1 MKLFFFVWMITY
13 ALWAKEDRALYV
25 TWQHDPTSTL
35 LIHWLTPDL
44 EAAEVTYRVLGEK
57 AWERQEGI
65 SVWLPEGKMFVQTV
79 ELMDLCAGTDYEF
92 RVEEEVYRVRTLPA
106 TLERPVRFVVGG
118 DAYFYLKSFKKMNTQ
133 IAAQNPD
140 FVIVGGDIAYTC
152 GAPSWIGG
160 KKTPI
165 QRWKT
170 FFEECSEGL
179 VTRDGRLIPMI
190 PVIGNHDVRGA
201 SMKRTESETLFFEL
215 FAFPKNGIAYRT
227 IDVGSYLSLFLLD
240 SGHSC
245 HVGGMQARWLKK
257 SLAMRE
263 NRAFKFAAYHVSG
276 YPACYPYTDRIAT
289 EIRKEWSPLFE
300 RYCVHA
306 AFEHHNHAYKRTH
319 PLKAG
324 AIDPDGIV
332 YMGDGSWGV
341 SPREPKERWYLRTK
355 EKANAVCVVTLSREK
370 AVIEALRADGKIIDA
385 LTTSPTISQTSF
397 PTRRLR
403 GG

>member
-1 MKLFFFVWMITY
+1 MKLLFVVWIATC

-35 LIHWLTPDL
+35 LIHWLALDAEP
-44 EAAEVTYRVLGEK
+44 AEVTYRVLGERV
-57 AWERQEGI
+57 WERQGGI
-65 SVWLPEGKMFVQTV
+65 SAWLPEGRMFVQTV

-92 RVEEEVYRVRTLPA
+92 RIEEEIYRFRTLPL
-106 TLERPVRFVVGG
+106 TLERPLRFVVGG
-118 DAYFYLKSFKKMNTQ
+118 DAYFHLSSFKKMNVQ

-152 GAPSWIGG
+152 GAPSWIRG
-160 KKTPI
+160 KKTPL

-170 FFEECSEGL
+170 FFEECKETL
-179 VTRDGRLIPMI
+179 VTRDGRLIPLI
-190 PVIGNHDVRGA
+190 PVIGNHDVKAA
-201 SMKRTESETLFFEL
+201 SMKRMESESLFFEL
-215 FAFPKNGIAYRT
+215 FAFPRNGIAYRT

-240 SGHSC
+240 SGHSS
-245 HVGGMQARWLKK
+245 HVGGVQAQWLKK

-263 NRAFKFAAYHVSG
+263 NRAFKFAAYHIGG
-276 YPACYPYTDRIAT
+276 YPSCYPYDGRIAT
-289 EIRKEWSPLFE
+289 EIRTEWSCLFE
-300 RYCVHA
+300 RYHVHA
-306 AFEHHNHAYKRTH
+306 AFEHHNHAYKRTY

-324 AIDPDGIV
+324 EIDPDGIV

-341 SPREPKERWYLRTK
+341 SPRAPKAMWYLCAK
-355 EKANAVCVVTLSREK
+355 EKANAVCVVTLSSQS

-385 LTTSPTISQTSF
+385 ITVSPTTSQTFF
-397 PTRRLR
+397 PARCLR

>member
-1 MKLFFFVWMITY
+1 
-13 ALWAKEDRALYV
+13 
-25 TWQHDPTSTL
+25 
-35 LIHWLTPDL
+35 
-44 EAAEVTYRVLGEK
+44 
-57 AWERQEGI
+57 
-65 SVWLPEGKMFVQTV
+65 
-79 ELMDLCAGTDYEF
+79 LMDLCAGTDYEF
-92 RVEEEVYRVRTLPA
+92 RVEEEVYRVRTLPL

-118 DAYFYLKSFKKMNTQ
+118 DAYFYLKSFKKMNAQ

-152 GAPSWIGG
+152 GTPSWIGS
-160 KKTPI
+160 KKMPI

-170 FFEECSEGL
+170 FFEEWNETL

-190 PVIGNHDVRGA
+190 PVIGNHDVRST
-201 SMKRTESETLFFEL
+201 SMKRADSETLFFEL
-215 FAFPKNGIAYRT
+215 FAFPKNGVAYRT
-227 IDVGSYLSLFLLD
+227 IDVGGYLSLFLLD

-257 SLAMRE
+257 SLATRE
-263 NRAFKFAAYHVSG
+263 NRAFKFAAYHVGG

-289 EIRKEWSPLFE
+289 EIRREWSPLFE
-300 RYCVHA
+300 RYHLHA

-341 SPREPKERWYLRTK
+341 SPREPKERWYLRAK
-355 EKANAVCVVTLSREK
+355 EKANAVCVVTLSKEK
-370 AVIEALRADGKIIDA
+370 AVIEALRADGKTIDA
-385 LTTSPTISQTSF
+385 LTTSPTTSQTSF
-397 PTRRLR
+397 PARCLR
-403 GG
+403 GE